1 MGELGIQVL
10 HGHSP
15 ISSASLHQA
24 AVLQAHVG
32 ARQGLPPGH
41 AQAHTQ
47 KDPALG
53 ISCSVVAILKLVV
66 ILCMNLYLISK
77 I

>member
-1 MGELGIQVL
+1 MG
-10 HGHSP
+10 S
-15 ISSASLHQA
+15 
-24 AVLQAHVG
+24 
-32 ARQGLPPGH
+32 RQGLPPGH

-66 ILCMNLYLISK
+66 IKKKKKLVVILCMNLYLISK